1 MNLWQARR
9 IFRFS
14 STFTVEAPRNRVHD
28 VLVDLE
34 RYGEWW
40 PQVRAVARIDD
51 DHALVVC
58 RSSLPY
64 DLELHLTAVNRS
76 VDLLEVTIDGPIRGR
91 ATYHLDE
98 VPARDPAAKG
108 GPGATRLRFEQE
120 VRAEAPL
127 FVVAS
132 YVVKPLLVW
141 NHQRM
146 MEGAERGLRA
156 RLSPGQSSEAR
167 AAS

>member
-1 MNLWQARR
+1 MNLWRTRR
-9 IFRFS
+9 IFTFS
-14 STFTVEAPRNRVHD
+14 STFTVEAPLNRVHD

-34 RYGEWW
+34 RYAEWW
-40 PQVRAVARIDD
+40 PQVRAVAKIDD
-51 DHALVVC
+51 DNALVVC

-64 DLELHLTAVNRS
+64 DLELQLTAVNRS
-76 VDLLEVTIDGPIRGR
+76 VDLLEVAIDGPIRGR

-98 VPARDPAAKG
+98 VPARDGSPNG

-127 FVVAS
+127 FMVAS

-146 MEGAERGLRA
+146 MEGA
-156 RLSPGQSSEAR
+156 
-167 AAS
+167 